1 MLTYNELMISNDA
14 SAIED
19 GIKYYASKYYTG
31 ESEITDDEFD
41 NLISHLRSLDPDS
54 EVLKITGWGYD
65 PTVVAGNK
73 VQHSVDMGSI
83 SRKPRSYE
91 DIPDDFK
98 GRVVRLTPKL
108 DGISMA
114 LYYKNGYFD
123 KAVTRGNGKTGLDVT
138 EKLKKVTGVPNR
150 IHNEFTG
157 VIRGE
162 CIMMNVDWERF
173 SKLHPEA
180 KDPRNSVSGI
190 INADNSPHLSYVT
203 FIPYKILVANN
214 ETFNLASEISPYL
227 KHLGFIPINT
237 QTVNLVKESAEHLE
251 EMYTTYCQIYPCDGL
266 VLTKIPLDNTD
277 TGREIVYNEIAYKF
291 NGESAVSTVR
301 YISWNLTRTQRMVP
315 TVIIDPIHISG
326 ATIQRVAG
334 NNAKYLLDNRIGI
347 DAEVKVM
354 RSGEVIPLITEI
366 VKPVTPNLPC
376 YCPKCNME
384 LSFQGVDLVC
394 TNADCY
400 GSKFNKVEHWIST
413 IAKVDG
419 LGLKL
424 IDEFIDSNDIESIR
438 DLYDR
443 AEYSYPGTLAA
454 DSLIDKM
461 FIALNFDVDPI
472 DALCALNIP
481 RLGRSSAEK
490 IVNADLY
497 EEFKSLQDSN
507 NESDK
512 IRSLVGPATYKSI
525 INNRSAIENL
535 KYLKIC
541 MSETHKSDEVSKG
554 EVVITGALSIKRS
567 EFEKIVR
574 DKGYTL
580 AGAIK
585 KTTKYLITNDPNG
598 SSSKNKKATE
608 LGIPKITEA
617 EFMNM

>member
-14 SAIED
+14 SAVED

-41 NLISHLRSLDPDS
+41 NLISHLRTLSPES
-54 EVLKITGWGYD
+54 EILKATGWGYD
-65 PTVVAGNK
+65 PMAVSGNK

-83 SRKPRSYE
+83 HRKPRSYE

-98 GRVVRLTPKL
+98 DRVVRITPKL

-114 LYYKNGYFD
+114 LYYKNGYLD
-123 KAVTRGNGKTGLDVT
+123 KAVTRGNGKVGLDVT
-138 EKLKKVTGVPNR
+138 EKLKKATGVLNR
-150 IHNEFTG
+150 ISEEFTG

-162 CIMMNVDWERF
+162 CIMMNSDWERF

-190 INADNSPHLSYVT
+190 INADNSPYLSYVT
-203 FIPYKILVANN
+203 FIPYKILAADK
-214 ETFNLASEISPYL
+214 TFTLVSEVSFYL
-227 KHLGFIPINT
+227 WALGFILINAKT
-237 QTVNLVKESAEHLE
+237 MSLTRGCTEEDLAEI
-251 EMYTTYCQIYPCDGL
+251 YTTYCQIYPCDGL
-266 VLTKIPLDNTD
+266 VLTKILLDNTTD
-277 TGREIVYNEIAYKF
+277 KGIVYDEVAYKF
-291 NGESAVSTVR
+291 NGETAVSTVR
-301 YISWNLTRTQRMVP
+301 HISWNLTRTQRMVP

-326 ATIQRVAG
+326 ATIQRVSG
-334 NNAKYLLDNRIGI
+334 NNARYLLENRIGI
-347 DAEVKVM
+347 GAEVKIM
-354 RSGEVIPLITEI
+354 RSGEVIPLITEVI
-366 VKPVTPNLPC
+366 KPITPQLPC
-376 YCPKCNME
+376 YCPKCNMD

-400 GSKFNKVEHWIST
+400 GSKLNRVEHWIST

-424 IDEFIDSNDIESIR
+424 IDEFIISNDIESIG

-443 AEYSYPGTLAA
+443 PEYCYPGTPAA

-461 FIALNFDVDPI
+461 FIALNFDIDPI

-490 IVNADLY
+490 IVNAGLY
-497 EEFKSLQDSN
+497 EEFKSLQDLN

-512 IRSLVGPATYKSI
+512 IRSLVGPATYESI
-525 INNRSAIENL
+525 TNNRSAIGNL
-535 KYLKIC
+535 KYLKIR
-541 MSETHKSDEVSKG
+541 MPEVHKSDEVSKG

-567 EFEKIVR
+567 EFEKTVR
-574 DKGYTL
+574 DKGYTP

-608 LGIPKITEA
+608 LGIPKVTEA

>member
-41 NLISHLRSLDPDS
+41 NLISHLRSLSPES
-54 EVLKITGWGYD
+54 EILRTTGWGYD
-65 PTVVAGNK
+65 PMGVSGNK

-83 SRKPRSYE
+83 HRKPRSYE
-91 DIPDDFK
+91 DIPGDFK
-98 GRVVRLTPKL
+98 GRVVRITPKL

-114 LYYKNGYFD
+114 LYYKNGYLD
-123 KAVTRGNGKTGLDVT
+123 KAVTRGNGKVGLDVT
-138 EKLKKVTGVPNR
+138 EKLKKATGVLNR
-150 IHNEFTG
+150 ISDEFTG

-162 CIMMNVDWERF
+162 CIMMNSDWERF
-173 SKLHPEA
+173 SKLHPDA

-190 INADNSPHLSYVT
+190 INADNSPYMPYVT
-203 FIPYKILVANN
+203 FIPYKILAANK
-214 ETFNLASEISPYL
+214 TFNLASEISPYL
-227 KHLGFIPINT
+227 WDLGFIPINT
-237 QTVNLVKESAEHLE
+237 KTAGLTRGCTEDLTEI
-251 EMYTTYCQIYPCDGL
+251 YTTYCQIYPCDGL
-266 VLTKIPLDNTD
+266 VLTKIPLSSTA
-277 TGREIVYNEIAYKF
+277 GREIVYDEIAYKF
-291 NGESAVSTVR
+291 NGETAVSTVR

-315 TVIIDPIHISG
+315 TIIIDPIHISG
-326 ATIQRVAG
+326 ATIQRVSG
-334 NNAKYLLDNRIGI
+334 NNAKYLIDNQIGI

-354 RSGEVIPLITEI
+354 RSGEVIPLITEVI
-366 VKPVTPNLPC
+366 KPTTPHLPC

-400 GSKFNKVEHWIST
+400 GSKFNRVEHWIST

-424 IDEFIDSNDIESIR
+424 IDEFISSNDIESIG

-443 AEYSYPGTLAA
+443 SEYCYPGTPAA
-454 DSLIDKM
+454 DNLIDKM
-461 FIALNFDVDPI
+461 FMALNFDVDPI

-490 IVNADLY
+490 IVDAGLY
-497 EEFKSLQDSN
+497 EEFKSLQDLN
-507 NESDK
+507 NESGK

-525 INNRSAIENL
+525 INNRSVIENL
-535 KYLKIC
+535 KYLKIR

-580 AGAIK
+580 AGVIK

-608 LGIPKITEA
+608 LGVPKVTEA